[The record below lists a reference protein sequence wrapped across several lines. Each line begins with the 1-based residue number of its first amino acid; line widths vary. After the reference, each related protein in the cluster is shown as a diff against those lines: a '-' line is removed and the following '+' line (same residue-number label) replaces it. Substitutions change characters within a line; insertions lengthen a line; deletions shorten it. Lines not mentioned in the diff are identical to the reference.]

1 MPKSPVLV
9 DNNAYQNN
17 HFAREL
23 SMKYDFSSLIDRHGM
38 DSIAVDSWGEIP
50 GMAPNAPDE
59 GFDRIPMWV
68 ADMNFATVPTV
79 QEHIIQRAQHPMFGY
94 FNPRPEY
101 FDRIIE
107 WQGRRNGVECLRPEH
122 IGYENGVLGGVV
134 STLRAY
140 VQPGDAVLVH
150 SPTYIGFTKAIE
162 AAGYRIVHSPLKL
175 DDQGVWRMDFE
186 DMERKLA
193 QNHIHAAVFCSPHN
207 PCGRVWERDEIEHAM
222 DIYRQHDC
230 VVISD
235 EIWSD
240 IILPGHKHIPTQSV
254 SEDARM
260 RTVALYAPSKT
271 FNLAGLVGSY
281 HIIYNET
288 LRDRICAV
296 SNRPTTTR

>member
-101 FDRIIE
+101 FDLSLI
-107 WQGRRNGVECLRPEH
+107 H
-122 IGYENGVLGGVV
+122 I
-134 STLRAY
+134 
-140 VQPGDAVLVH
+140 
-150 SPTYIGFTKAIE
+150 
-162 AAGYRIVHSPLKL
+162 
-175 DDQGVWRMDFE
+175 
-186 DMERKLA
+186 
-193 QNHIHAAVFCSPHN
+193 
-207 PCGRVWERDEIEHAM
+207 
-222 DIYRQHDC
+222 
-230 VVISD
+230 
-235 EIWSD
+235 
-240 IILPGHKHIPTQSV
+240 
-254 SEDARM
+254 
-260 RTVALYAPSKT
+260 
-271 FNLAGLVGSY
+271 
-281 HIIYNET
+281 
-288 LRDRICAV
+288 
-296 SNRPTTTR
+296 